1 MIVMVLLLPHITYYF
16 GYAVGYVTRYFIED
30 RKEYF
35 NAPPLSMRSSKYL
48 GHFIII
54 FGWTVLYFSIK
65 GLRKL
70 NSQQIARLQL
80 RDNVKQA
87 QLNTLKGHINPQFM
101 FTTLNNIKG
110 LMLEDV
116 PQSRE
121 MLTKLSEMLR
131 YSLTKNNV
139 NAISLE
145 DELEMVMHYIDLSK
159 IQYGDRL
166 SFSSE
171 INGDSRS
178 ITIPPMLIL
187 NLIENAT
194 KNGVFQLQHGG
205 GVQLSIMPSDGFL
218 TLSVTHS
225 QNQLKNK
232 SYDFEIQKIK
242 QRLRLLF
249 KENAIFRMETEED
262 HTVIRIVLPIVK
274 RTNEETY
281 PKIA

>member
-1 MIVMVLLLPHITYYF
+1 
-16 GYAVGYVTRYFIED
+16 
-30 RKEYF
+30 
-35 NAPPLSMRSSKYL
+35 MRSSKYL

-70 NSQQIARLQL
+70 NSQRIARLQL

-166 SFSSE
+166 SFSSK

-218 TLSVTHS
+218 ALSVTHS

-274 RTNEETY
+274 RTNEEIY